1 MYTHYMSVLWTYF
14 EHLSRIYI
22 QYINC
27 TKCYVINLSPTKER
41 QLLHVNCLFSISSVA
56 TRRLCYTQQV
66 AKNSIYT
73 NAQLIPILV
82 VGYWD
87 QTPARCYF
95 HSAGYNLLVRYWYK
109 SSHQTPATSCGPS
122 AASCVALLCG
132 GDWLITRP
140 RWIEREKD
148 RKREGERQNEEAQTL
163 KPHNKHPI
171 YIHTLKI
178 QRGRKEKERE
188 RQILQ
193 RKGKKFWI
201 CIITAQ
207 QHYSNLH
214 LPLSRNKLPQT

>member
-41 QLLHVNCLFSISSVA
+41 QLLHVNCLFSISSAA

-95 HSAGYNLLVRYWYK
+95 YSAGYNLLVRYWYK

-148 RKREGERQNEEAQTL
+148 RKRE
-163 KPHNKHPI
+163 
-171 YIHTLKI
+171 
-178 QRGRKEKERE
+178 RGRDRMKKLRPWSLITSIQFTYIPSKYRGEEKRKREKDRFSWERE
-188 RQILQ
+188 RN
-193 RKGKKFWI
+193 FES
-201 CIITAQ
+201 A
-207 QHYSNLH
+207 
-214 LPLSRNKLPQT
+214 

>member
-1 MYTHYMSVLWTYF
+1 MLTAYSAL
-14 EHLSRIYI
+14 
-22 QYINC
+22 
-27 TKCYVINLSPTKER
+27 K
-41 QLLHVNCLFSISSVA
+41 SSA
-56 TRRLCYTQQV
+56 ALRRLCYTQQV

-95 HSAGYNLLVRYWYK
+95 YSAGYNLLVRYWYK

-140 RWIEREKD
+140 RWRERKRGREREKE
-148 RKREGERQNEEAQTL
+148 REGERQNEEAQTL

-188 RQILQ
+188 RQILL

-201 CIITAQ
+201 CIITA
-207 QHYSNLH
+207 
-214 LPLSRNKLPQT
+214 

>member
-1 MYTHYMSVLWTYF
+1 MLTAYSAL
-14 EHLSRIYI
+14 
-22 QYINC
+22 
-27 TKCYVINLSPTKER
+27 K
-41 QLLHVNCLFSISSVA
+41 SSA
-56 TRRLCYTQQV
+56 ALRRLCYTQQV

-95 HSAGYNLLVRYWYK
+95 YSAGYNLLVRYWYK

-148 RKREGERQNEEAQTL
+148 RKRE
-163 KPHNKHPI
+163 
-171 YIHTLKI
+171 
-178 QRGRKEKERE
+178 RGRDRMKKLRPWSLITSIQFTYIPSKYRGEEKRKREKDRFSWERE
-188 RQILQ
+188 RN
-193 RKGKKFWI
+193 FES
-201 CIITAQ
+201 A
-207 QHYSNLH
+207 
-214 LPLSRNKLPQT
+214 